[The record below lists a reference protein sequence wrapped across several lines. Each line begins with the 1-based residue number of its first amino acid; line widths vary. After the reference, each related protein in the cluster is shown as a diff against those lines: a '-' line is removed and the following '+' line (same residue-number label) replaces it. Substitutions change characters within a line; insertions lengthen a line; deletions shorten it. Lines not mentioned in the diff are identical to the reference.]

1 MSKKLDKSLMDAYLS
16 VYEDKRGHAA
26 GSSDA
31 EKQASQLASDV
42 RYKAKGKV
50 PEGASKEEKRKI
62 FLQILNASPAPAVVK
77 QMAKE
82 KLLGE
87 QYLPEEEYDRYR
99 DEKLMRGGDHRSK
112 ETKERSYSRSEDDD
126 KKKGDTP
133 MQKEFKKK
141 YGKKATALDAVKQDI
156 MKKYGKGAIM
166 KTKKKKKVDEAV
178 DPSRGAA
185 KKPDNKKMGAAISQ
199 ADADVEPKMTPSPM
213 GSGARDVRRSGKLST
228 GKARRNANDIRDF
241 MAMGKNAAKNE
252 KLNKARAEG
261 PAASRKARMDVGSPV
276 GKRNVMKNMDK
287 VKRSGIP
294 SGAVARAAGGVG
306 AALVAAN
313 AVRNQF
319 KQDESYVIED
329 AKMKRQ
335 SDEDL
340 KKAHDK
346 FSSMDSSP
354 ANDFMKKRIEKEMK
368 RRKKSVSEGLN
379 RAIKEVQKT
388 ASVKPLKPKKKRQ
401 DTGDD
406 GTANTEF
413 NENKMSPVEL
423 AIAKKRGRVREG
435 FSAWRTDIR
444 FNEQLK
450 K

>member
-16 VYEDKRGHAA
+16 MYEDKRGHAA

-42 RYKAKGKV
+42 RYKAKGKM
-50 PEGASKEEKRKI
+50 PEGATDEEKRKI
-62 FLQILNASPAPAVVK
+62 FLQILNASPASSIVK

-87 QYLPEEEYDRYR
+87 QYLPEEEYDHYKDRMAMAGR
-99 DEKLMRGGDHRSK
+99 DISSK
-112 ETKERSYSRSEDDD
+112 D
-126 KKKGDTP
+126 KKDATTLPQSERKKVKGKTV
-133 MQKEFKKK
+133 MQKE
-141 YGKKATALDAVKQDI
+141 LE
-156 MKKYGKGAIM
+156 KKYGKGKSALDMVKADHKDEIM
-166 KTKKKKKVDEAV
+166 DMDKKEKKKKKKKKVDESV
-178 DPSRGAA
+178 NSSMGAA
-185 KKPDNKKMGAAISQ
+185 K
-199 ADADVEPKMTPSPM
+199 
-213 GSGARDVRRSGKLST
+213 RSGKLST

-261 PAASRKARMDVGSPV
+261 PAALRKTRFDMGTKV
-276 GKRNVMKNMDK
+276 GKRTLMKGMEK
-287 VKRSGIP
+287 VKRPMRSGIP
-294 SGAVARAAGGVG
+294 SGAVARAAGGLG
-306 AALVAAN
+306 AGLVAADIIS
-313 AVRNQF
+313 NQIKRL
-319 KQDESYVIED
+319 KQDDGRSKDGSEMRESYV
-329 AKMKRQ
+329 
-335 SDEDL
+335 
-340 KKAHDK
+340 
-346 FSSMDSSP
+346 
-354 ANDFMKKRIEKEMK
+354 
-368 RRKKSVSEGLN
+368 SEGNKLN
-379 RAIKEVQKT
+379 RAIKEVKKT

-413 NENKMSPVEL
+413 NENVMSPVEL

>member
-42 RYKAKGKV
+42 RYKAKSKV

-126 KKKGDTP
+126 KRKGDTP

-166 KTKKKKKVDEAV
+166 KTKKKKKVDEAY
-178 DPSRGAA
+178 
-185 KKPDNKKMGAAISQ
+185 K
-199 ADADVEPKMTPSPM
+199 
-213 GSGARDVRRSGKLST
+213 SGKEV
-228 GKARRNANDIRDF
+228 ARRNSDDIKKF
-241 MAMGKNAAKNE
+241 MQMGKDAPKNE
-252 KLNKARAEG
+252 KLNKARGEG
-261 PAASRKARMDVGSPV
+261 PDAYRKAKLDSGTKAGKSNLLKGIEKAKRPV
-276 GKRNVMKNMDK
+276 GGKLGMT
-287 VKRSGIP
+287 
-294 SGAVARAAGGVG
+294 AVRAAGGVG
-306 AALVAAN
+306 AGLVAAN
-313 AVRNQF
+313 ALRNMV

-368 RRKKSVSEGLN
+368 RRKKSVSEGLD
-379 RAIKEVQKT
+379 RAIREVQKT

-413 NENKMSPVEL
+413 NENVMSPVEL

>member
-62 FLQILNASPAPAVVK
+62 YLQILNASPAPAVVK

-185 KKPDNKKMGAAISQ
+185 
-199 ADADVEPKMTPSPM
+199 
-213 GSGARDVRRSGKLST
+213 RRSGKLST
-228 GKARRNANDIRDF
+228 GKARRNSDDIKKF
-241 MAMGKNAAKNE
+241 MQMGKDAAKNE
-252 KLNKARAEG
+252 KLNKARGEG
-261 PAASRKARMDVGSPV
+261 PDAYRKAKLDSGTKAGKSNLLKGIEKAKRPV
-276 GKRNVMKNMDK
+276 GGKLGMT
-287 VKRSGIP
+287 
-294 SGAVARAAGGVG
+294 AARAAGGVG
-306 AALVAAN
+306 AGLVAAN
-313 AVRNQF
+313 AVKNMISAI
-319 KQDESYVIED
+319 KQNESYVIED

-368 RRKKSVSEGLN
+368 RRKKSVSEGLD

-413 NENKMSPVEL
+413 NENVMSPVEL

>member
-126 KKKGDTP
+126 KRKGDTP

-156 MKKYGKGAIM
+156 EKKYGKDAIM
-166 KTKKKKKVDEAV
+166 KNESYK
-178 DPSRGAA
+178 
-185 KKPDNKKMGAAISQ
+185 
-199 ADADVEPKMTPSPM
+199 
-213 GSGARDVRRSGKLST
+213 SGKEV
-228 GKARRNANDIRDF
+228 ARRNSDDIKKF
-241 MAMGKNAAKNE
+241 MQMGKDAPKNE
-252 KLNKARAEG
+252 KLNKARGEG
-261 PAASRKARMDVGSPV
+261 PDAYRKAKLDSGTKA
-276 GKRNVMKNMDK
+276 GKSNLLKGIEK
-287 VKRSGIP
+287 AKRPTG
-294 SGAVARAAGGVG
+294 GKLGMTAVRAAGGVG
-306 AALVAAN
+306 AGLVAAN
-313 AVRNQF
+313 ALRNMV

-346 FSSMDSSP
+346 FSSMNSSP

-368 RRKKSVSEGLN
+368 RRKKSVSEGNKLN

-388 ASVKPLKPKKKRQ
+388 ASVTPKPKKKRQ
-401 DTGDD
+401 DLGDD
-406 GTANTEF
+406 GTSNTEY
-413 NENKMSPVEL
+413 NESAMSPVEL

>member
-1 MSKKLDKSLMDAYLS
+1 MDAYLS

-126 KKKGDTP
+126 KRKGDTP

-156 MKKYGKGAIM
+156 EKKYGKDAIM
-166 KTKKKKKVDEAV
+166 KNESYK
-178 DPSRGAA
+178 
-185 KKPDNKKMGAAISQ
+185 
-199 ADADVEPKMTPSPM
+199 
-213 GSGARDVRRSGKLST
+213 SGKEV
-228 GKARRNANDIRDF
+228 ARRNSDDIKKF
-241 MAMGKNAAKNE
+241 MQMGKDAPKNE
-252 KLNKARAEG
+252 KLNKARGEG
-261 PAASRKARMDVGSPV
+261 PDAYRKAKLDSGTKA
-276 GKRNVMKNMDK
+276 GKSNLLKGIEK
-287 VKRSGIP
+287 AKRPTGGKLGMTS
-294 SGAVARAAGGVG
+294 VRAAGGVG
-306 AALVAAN
+306 AGLVAAN
-313 AVRNQF
+313 ALRNMV

-346 FSSMDSSP
+346 FSSMNSSP

-368 RRKKSVSEGLN
+368 RRKKSVSEGNKLN

-388 ASVKPLKPKKKRQ
+388 ASVTPKPKKKRQ
-401 DTGDD
+401 DLGDD
-406 GTANTEF
+406 GTSNTEY
-413 NENKMSPVEL
+413 NESAMSPVEL

>member
-1 MSKKLDKSLMDAYLS
+1 MPSKDGAMDDNKKSTKD
-16 VYEDKRGHAA
+16 VVNK
-26 GSSDA
+26 
-31 EKQASQLASDV
+31 KQ
-42 RYKAKGKV
+42 
-50 PEGASKEEKRKI
+50 
-62 FLQILNASPAPAVVK
+62 K
-77 QMAKE
+77 QMMNQE
-82 KLLGE
+82 E
-87 QYLPEEEYDRYR
+87 YLPEEEYDHYKDRMA
-99 DEKLMRGGDHRSK
+99 ERGIDISSK
-112 ETKERSYSRSEDDD
+112 D
-126 KKKGDTP
+126 KKDATTSPQPKRKKVKGDTP

-166 KTKKKKKVDEAV
+166 KTKKKKKVDEAY
-178 DPSRGAA
+178 
-185 KKPDNKKMGAAISQ
+185 K
-199 ADADVEPKMTPSPM
+199 
-213 GSGARDVRRSGKLST
+213 SGKEV
-228 GKARRNANDIRDF
+228 ARRNSDDIKKF
-241 MAMGKNAAKNE
+241 MQMGKDAPKNE
-252 KLNKARAEG
+252 KLNKARGEG
-261 PAASRKARMDVGSPV
+261 PDAYRKAKLDSGTKAGKSNLLKGMEKAKRPV
-276 GKRNVMKNMDK
+276 GGKLGMT
-287 VKRSGIP
+287 
-294 SGAVARAAGGVG
+294 AVRAAGGVG
-306 AALVAAN
+306 AGLVAAN
-313 AVRNQF
+313 ALRNMV

-388 ASVKPLKPKKKRQ
+388 ASVKPMKPKKKRQ

-406 GTANTEF
+406 GTSNTEF
-413 NENKMSPVEL
+413 NENVMSPVEL

>member
-141 YGKKATALDAVKQDI
+141 YGKKATALDAVKADI
-156 MKKYGKGAIM
+156 TAKYGKGAIM
-166 KTKKKKKVDEAV
+166 NVGKKNKKK
-178 DPSRGAA
+178 
-185 KKPDNKKMGAAISQ
+185 
-199 ADADVEPKMTPSPM
+199 
-213 GSGARDVRRSGKLST
+213 
-228 GKARRNANDIRDF
+228 AN
-241 MAMGKNAAKNE
+241 
-252 KLNKARAEG
+252 
-261 PAASRKARMDVGSPV
+261 V
-276 GKRNVMKNMDK
+276 
-287 VKRSGIP
+287 
-294 SGAVARAAGGVG
+294 
-306 AALVAAN
+306 
-313 AVRNQF
+313 
-319 KQDESYVIED
+319 QDEFDLTKIAEAFGGYLIEI
-329 AKMKRQ
+329 
-335 SDEDL
+335 SD
-340 KKAHDK
+340 KK
-346 FSSMDSSP
+346 
-354 ANDFMKKRIEKEMK
+354 
-368 RRKKSVSEGLN
+368 L
-379 RAIKEVQKT
+379 KEVQDKALEKGKKDQAQRIQRSREARFDKELRGVGKVPT
-388 ASVKPLKPKKKRQ
+388 RSAFADQPKSK
-401 DTGDD
+401 
-406 GTANTEF
+406 A
-413 NENKMSPVEL
+413 L
-423 AIAKKRGRVREG
+423 ARICGHSFG
-435 FSAWRTDIR
+435 
-444 FNEQLK
+444 
-450 K
+450 

>member
-126 KKKGDTP
+126 KRKGDTP

-156 MKKYGKGAIM
+156 EKKYGKDAIM
-166 KTKKKKKVDEAV
+166 KNESYK
-178 DPSRGAA
+178 
-185 KKPDNKKMGAAISQ
+185 
-199 ADADVEPKMTPSPM
+199 
-213 GSGARDVRRSGKLST
+213 SGKEV
-228 GKARRNANDIRDF
+228 ARRNSDDIKKF
-241 MAMGKNAAKNE
+241 MQMGKDAPKNE
-252 KLNKARAEG
+252 KLNKARGEG
-261 PAASRKARMDVGSPV
+261 PDAYRKAKLDSGTKA
-276 GKRNVMKNMDK
+276 GKSNLLKGIEK
-287 VKRSGIP
+287 AKRPTG
-294 SGAVARAAGGVG
+294 GKLGMTAVRAAGGVG
-306 AALVAAN
+306 AGLVAAN
-313 AVRNQF
+313 ALRNMV

>member
-126 KKKGDTP
+126 KRKGDTP
-133 MQKEFKKK
+133 VQKEFKKK

-156 MKKYGKGAIM
+156 EKKYGKDAIM
-166 KTKKKKKVDEAV
+166 KNESYK
-178 DPSRGAA
+178 
-185 KKPDNKKMGAAISQ
+185 
-199 ADADVEPKMTPSPM
+199 
-213 GSGARDVRRSGKLST
+213 SGKEV
-228 GKARRNANDIRDF
+228 ARRNSDDIKKF
-241 MAMGKNAAKNE
+241 MQMGKDAPKNE
-252 KLNKARAEG
+252 KLNKARGEG
-261 PAASRKARMDVGSPV
+261 PDAYRKAKLDSGTKA
-276 GKRNVMKNMDK
+276 GKSNLLKGIEK
-287 VKRSGIP
+287 AKRPTG
-294 SGAVARAAGGVG
+294 GKLGMTAVRAAGGVG
-306 AALVAAN
+306 AGLVAAN
-313 AVRNQF
+313 ALRNMV

-388 ASVKPLKPKKKRQ
+388 ASASVKPLKPKKKRQ

>member
-1 MSKKLDKSLMDAYLS
+1 MSKKLDKSLMDAYIS
-16 VYEDKRGHAA
+16 MYEDKRGHAA

-99 DEKLMRGGDHRSK
+99 DEILMRGGDHRSK
-112 ETKERSYSRSEDDD
+112 ETKERSNSRSDDD
-126 KKKGDTP
+126 KRKGDTP

-185 KKPDNKKMGAAISQ
+185 KKPDGKKMGAAISQ
-199 ADADVEPKMTPSPM
+199 ADVEPKMTPSPI

-261 PAASRKARMDVGSPV
+261 PAAARKARMDVGSPV
-276 GKRNVMKNMDK
+276 GKRNL
-287 VKRSGIP
+287 VKGMQKAKRG
-294 SGAVARAAGGVG
+294 GKLGMTAVRAAGGVG
-306 AALVAAN
+306 AGLVAAN
-313 AVRNQF
+313 ALRNMV

-388 ASVKPLKPKKKRQ
+388 ASVKPMKPKKKRQ

-413 NENKMSPVEL
+413 NENVMSPVEL

>member
-16 VYEDKRGHAA
+16 MYEDKRGHAA

-42 RYKAKGKV
+42 RYKAKGKM
-50 PEGASKEEKRKI
+50 PEGATDEEKRKI
-62 FLQILNASPAPAVVK
+62 FLQILNASPASSIVK

-99 DEKLMRGGDHRSK
+99 DEILMRGGDHRSK
-112 ETKERSYSRSEDDD
+112 ETKERSNSRSKDDD
-126 KKKGDTP
+126 KRKGDTP

-156 MKKYGKGAIM
+156 EKKYGKGAIM
-166 KTKKKKKVDEAV
+166 KTKKKKKVDESV
-178 DPSRGAA
+178 DKSKGAA
-185 KKPDNKKMGAAISQ
+185 K
-199 ADADVEPKMTPSPM
+199 
-213 GSGARDVRRSGKLST
+213 RSGKLST

-261 PAASRKARMDVGSPV
+261 PDALRKTRFDMGTQT
-276 GKRNVMKNMDK
+276 GKRNLMKNMEK
-287 VKRSGIP
+287 VKRPIGSGIP
-294 SGAVARAAGGVG
+294 SGAVARVAGGVG

-340 KKAHDK
+340 KKAYDK

-368 RRKKSVSEGLN
+368 KRKKSVSEGNKLN
-379 RAIKEVQKT
+379 RSIKELQKT
-388 ASVKPLKPKKKRQ
+388 ASVTPLKPKKKRQ
-401 DTGDD
+401 DLGDD
-406 GTANTEF
+406 GTANTEY
-413 NENKMSPVEL
+413 NESAMSPVEL

>member
-1 MSKKLDKSLMDAYLS
+1 MQLYLI
-16 VYEDKRGHAA
+16 
-26 GSSDA
+26 
-31 EKQASQLASDV
+31 EKDQFDGLV
-42 RYKAKGKV
+42 
-50 PEGASKEEKRKI
+50 
-62 FLQILNASPAPAVVK
+62 
-77 QMAKE
+77 
-82 KLLGE
+82 LGN
-87 QYLPEEEYDRYR
+87 
-99 DEKLMRGGDHRSK
+99 
-112 ETKERSYSRSEDDD
+112 
-126 KKKGDTP
+126 
-133 MQKEFKKK
+133 
-141 YGKKATALDAVKQDI
+141 AVKNVI
-156 MKKYGKGAIM
+156 SAI
-166 KTKKKKKVDEAV
+166 
-178 DPSRGAA
+178 
-185 KKPDNKKMGAAISQ
+185 
-199 ADADVEPKMTPSPM
+199 
-213 GSGARDVRRSGKLST
+213 
-228 GKARRNANDIRDF
+228 
-241 MAMGKNAAKNE
+241 
-252 KLNKARAEG
+252 
-261 PAASRKARMDVGSPV
+261 
-276 GKRNVMKNMDK
+276 
-287 VKRSGIP
+287 
-294 SGAVARAAGGVG
+294 
-306 AALVAAN
+306 
-313 AVRNQF
+313 

-413 NENKMSPVEL
+413 NENAMSPVEL

>member
-126 KKKGDTP
+126 KRKGDTP

-156 MKKYGKGAIM
+156 EKKYGKDAIM
-166 KTKKKKKVDEAV
+166 KNESYK
-178 DPSRGAA
+178 
-185 KKPDNKKMGAAISQ
+185 
-199 ADADVEPKMTPSPM
+199 
-213 GSGARDVRRSGKLST
+213 SGKEV
-228 GKARRNANDIRDF
+228 ARRNSDDIKKF
-241 MAMGKNAAKNE
+241 MQMGKDAPKNE
-252 KLNKARAEG
+252 KLNKARGEG
-261 PAASRKARMDVGSPV
+261 PDAYRKAKLDSGTKA
-276 GKRNVMKNMDK
+276 GKSNLLKGIEK
-287 VKRSGIP
+287 AKRPTGGKLGMTS
-294 SGAVARAAGGVG
+294 VRAAGGVG
-306 AALVAAN
+306 AGLVAAN
-313 AVRNQF
+313 ALRNMV

-346 FSSMDSSP
+346 FSSMNSSP

-368 RRKKSVSEGLN
+368 RRKKSVSEGNKLN

-388 ASVKPLKPKKKRQ
+388 ASVTPKPKKKRQ
-401 DTGDD
+401 DLGDD
-406 GTANTEF
+406 GTSNTEY
-413 NENKMSPVEL
+413 NESAMSPVEL